1 MIVKLAVVGAVLL
14 VPGAVALAG
23 DDQGRPV
30 FRQEGRASIY
40 GNEAQGKRTASGE
53 RFDQRKPLA
62 AHRTLPLG
70 SEATVKSRKTGK
82 RVRVKVVDRGPT
94 APGRAIDLSMAAA
107 RRLGI
112 AEEGVAP
119 VEIEATKGQVE
130 RAIGGPQEAPRV
142 EKQLGEA
149 RREAAR
155 EGTPQPEPVP
165 KLDPPRR

>member
-30 FRQEGRASIY
+30 FRQEGQASIY
-40 GNEAQGKRTASGE
+40 GNEAQGRRTASGE

-62 AHRTLPLG
+62 AHPTLPLG
-70 SEATVKSRKTGK
+70 SEVTVRSPETGK

-107 RRLGI
+107 RKLGI

-119 VEIEATKGQVE
+119 VEIEATKEPVE
-130 RAIGGPQEAPRV
+130 KAIGGPQE
-142 EKQLGEA
+142 
-149 RREAAR
+149 
-155 EGTPQPEPVP
+155 TPNTGLT
-165 KLDPPRR
+165 KC